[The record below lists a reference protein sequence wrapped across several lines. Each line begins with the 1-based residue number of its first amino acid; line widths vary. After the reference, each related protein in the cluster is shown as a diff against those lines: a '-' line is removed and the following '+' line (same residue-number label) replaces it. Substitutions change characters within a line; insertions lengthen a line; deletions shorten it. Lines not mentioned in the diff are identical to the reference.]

1 MQLIREI
8 GFLLQK
14 EFTLEWRQKYAISGI
29 LLYVLSTVYIV
40 YSSFTKLEPAIW
52 NIQFWVIILFASV
65 SAVVKS
71 FQQES
76 GQRQLYY
83 YSLANPLAVLLS
95 KMLYNT
101 LLLLFLSILAYLA
114 LSLVAGNQV
123 QQARPFA
130 LALLLGSLG
139 FSITFTFV
147 SAIASKASNSA
158 TLMAILS
165 FPLIIPVLMTLI
177 KMTAAAV
184 TTANPA
190 AIDLREDLLTL
201 VAIDLLLLGAALALF
216 PFLWRD

>member
-123 QQARPFA
+123 QQAQPFA

>member
-1 MQLIREI
+1 
-8 GFLLQK
+8 
-14 EFTLEWRQKYAISGI
+14 
-29 LLYVLSTVYIV
+29 
-40 YSSFTKLEPAIW
+40 
-52 NIQFWVIILFASV
+52 
-65 SAVVKS
+65 
-71 FQQES
+71 
-76 GQRQLYY
+76 
-83 YSLANPLAVLLS
+83 
-95 KMLYNT
+95 MLYNT

>member
-123 QQARPFA
+123 QQTRPFA

>member
-147 SAIASKASNSA
+147 SAIASTASNSA